1 MRAFGPKNEQ
11 ERLVFAIE
19 ELRADLQLTI
29 QEVMLSKGITRSA
42 LAKRLGCSPAN
53 VTQLLAEDG
62 NPTIETVARV
72 FHALGDGCQMRSVY
86 LEEQGARSSQH
97 HVADVHA
104 SVSWEVEE
112 PSEATSRGKKRE
124 SQSTSEIVFQVAR
137 NVTRRQAWGPA
148 QNRNIMSEHRQAA

>member
-11 ERLVFAIE
+11 ERLVFAVE

-29 QEVMLSKGITRSA
+29 QEVMLSKGITRSD

-72 FHALGDGCQMRSVY
+72 FHALGDACQVRSLY
-86 LEEQGARSSQH
+86 LEEQIARSGQH
-97 HVADVHA
+97 RVADIHA
-104 SVSWEVEE
+104 SVGWEVEE
-112 PSEATSRGKKRE
+112 PSEATYRGKKRE
-124 SQSTSEIVFQVAR
+124 PQPTSEIVFQVAR
-137 NVTRRQAWGPA
+137 DATRRRAWGPA
-148 QNRNIMSEHRQAA
+148 HNRNSMSEHRQAA